1 MVNNATF
8 ASCVPFSLLLQ
19 NSMSFFDATRSVS
32 TITAVLNAS
41 CSVSFP
47 ACSSLMSSFALTL
60 RSSSACQADYNSEN
74 PQVRQAYAGLLA
86 YDVSYNASCLKD
98 SPATPG
104 SEPSD
109 AQQDNNNNNNYCFAN
124 AVTNRSSPTDSYV
137 YYLPLGITLPSGSLP
152 TCNTC
157 LANTMALYAAA
168 ASNKTQPLNLDYVQS
183 ATLVNEMCGPNFVN
197 ASIPSAHSSSS
208 GGGNKSSAPS
218 LRAAEG
224 WLLSALLAAA
234 ATMGLVVGL

>member
-1 MVNNATF
+1 
-8 ASCVPFSLLLQ
+8 
-19 NSMSFFDATRSVS
+19 MSFFDATRSLS

-86 YDVSYNASCLKD
+86 YDVSYNASCLKN

-104 SEPSD
+104 SESSD
-109 AQQDNNNNNNYCFAN
+109 AQPDNDNDNNYCFAN
-124 AVTNRSSPTDSYV
+124 AVTNRSSPTDSYI
-137 YYLPLGITLPSGSLP
+137 YYLPVGITLPSDSLP

-157 LANTMALYAAA
+157 LANTMALYATA

-183 ATLVNEMCGPNFVN
+183 ATLINEMCGPNFVN
-197 ASIPSAHSSSS
+197 ASIPSAHSSS
-208 GGGNKSSAPS
+208 GGGKKSSAASVRP
-218 LRAAEG
+218 AEG
-224 WLLSALLAAA
+224 WLLSALLAVA
-234 ATMGLVVGL
+234 ATTGLVAAL